1 MTIEPRNAFL
11 PSLLLLRE
19 HVAVPAIRLITR
31 ELLDVL
37 PLCAI
42 ADDSV
47 PSSLHLAV
55 ATRTA
60 ADGRPHD
67 LCPSR
72 CLADAFEHPT
82 HGGIRGEVMGVCTF
96 WLIGGAADESWLAN
110 AVPVF
115 IDGAKRSA
123 IPRLVSATADG
134 QFSTTGRRNCATTRF
149 NRQITR
155 AMLYCT
161 TIWLLCHRVSHGA
174 SCNIVV
180 ALLANCGNYRA
191 GWTLDEQ
198 RRGIGFTFSDVV
210 RELRDRRRL
219 PRC

>member
-1 MTIEPRNAFL
+1 M
-11 PSLLLLRE
+11 
-19 HVAVPAIRLITR
+19 PAIRLVPR

-37 PLCAI
+37 PLCTI

-55 ATRTA
+55 ATGSA

-72 CLADAFEHPT
+72 CLVDAFEHPT
-82 HGGIRGEVMGVCTF
+82 HGGIRGEVMGVGSF

-134 QFSTTGRRNCATTRF
+134 QFSTTGRRHCATTRF

-155 AMLYCT
+155 RCCIAPRFGCCAIASRIARPAILWSRCSPIAEIT
-161 TIWLLCHRVSHGA
+161 VPVGPFSGVASSVSSGVA
-174 SCNIVV
+174 SV
-180 ALLANCGNYRA
+180 
-191 GWTLDEQ
+191 
-198 RRGIGFTFSDVV
+198 F
-210 RELRDRRRL
+210 
-219 PRC
+219 